1 MSDIDISDIR
11 RIDGG
16 LLLVFRE
23 LLRERQ
29 TTAAAKKLGLSQSAI
44 SHALTRLRDVFGDP
58 LFTRL
63 PHGLEPTR
71 RALELGPR
79 IEALIDLTAAAI
91 SGEHAFDPARSQRRF
106 RIAAPEFVTATIGT
120 ALLTAIGR
128 EAPGVSFIVQYQP
141 RGTALDALR
150 RGEIDLAL
158 GRFAS
163 LPAGIAGE
171 TLYEDEHCV
180 VARRGH
186 PRLKGRRIG
195 LKAYREIGLVF
206 AGSPVEV
213 ANDEIRPHPRQVKT
227 LAIVP
232 QWLTALAMVATSDV
246 LANCPKRL
254 ALRQARIMGLQIF
267 PVPFEAGPFRVTA
280 ARRASEADDGV
291 AWMMDQLRRAAG
303 A

>member
-1 MSDIDISDIR
+1 MSDIDINDIR

-23 LLRERQ
+23 LLRQRQ
-29 TTAAAKKLGLSQSAI
+29 TTAAAKKLRLSQSAI

-91 SGEHAFDPARSQRRF
+91 SGENAFDPARSQRRF

-120 ALLTAIGR
+120 ALLTGIR
-128 EAPGVSFIVQYQP
+128 RTAPGVSFAVQYQP

-158 GRFAS
+158 GRFDS
-163 LPAGIAGE
+163 LPHGIAGE

-195 LKAYREIGLVF
+195 LKAYGEIGVVF

-232 QWLTALAMVATSDV
+232 QWLTALAMVATSDA
-246 LANCPKRL
+246 LASCPKRL
-254 ALRQARIMGLQIF
+254 ALRQAKIMGLQIF
-267 PVPFEAGPFRVTA
+267 PVPFEARPFRVTA
-280 ARRASEADDGV
+280 ARRAAEADDGV
-291 AWMMDQLRRAAG
+291 DWMLDQVRAAAG